1 MGAYRMEFHVSRAI
15 RQEIGIDDLLFKY
28 TGNVIFGDLRAS
40 REFARRFNAM
50 QAAAG
55 EAAEPLHAGA
65 LFAMGLIDEL
75 NHAMVA
81 RYRETQ
87 DPDLLSSAL
96 KWFEGTEN
104 RTAVEGLLHRFV
116 DQFPGVQ
123 VYRGLQTTAEWLK
136 AITPAAETGGA
147 ADMPNREAAVE
158 ELLMLWLANANP
170 AFAPF
175 KQLFDDR
182 PLARETI
189 YARVTGEL
197 PSFFETRPLVSAGQG
212 SLLDVLQAPM
222 LASPDSLSG
231 QLAFIRDHWVEQLG
245 PEFGETLRRTM
256 LAVDV
261 LQEEAVAIW
270 MTFHP
275 NQPDGQHNDGKWR
288 AEGFLGDEFVGFGE
302 GAAIGSQGAHR
313 HAPEQP
319 LPLNEYEA
327 FSQDQ
332 SWMPTVVLIAKSTYV
347 WLEQLSKKYL
357 RHIYRLDQ
365 IPAEELALL
374 ASRGINGLWLIGLW
388 ERSTAS
394 QTIKRLRGQAD
405 AVASAYSLKDYRIA
419 EDLGGNYAYEQLRDL
434 AARYGIR
441 LASDMVPNHMGI
453 DSTWV
458 MEHPEWF
465 LSRHDSPY
473 PVYSF
478 NGPDLSTESRFEIK
492 IEDHY
497 YDQSD
502 AAVVFQLR
510 ERSNG
515 ETRFVYHGNDGTTF
529 AWNDTAQLD
538 YSKAA
543 VREHVIQTI
552 LSVARQFPI
561 IRFDAAMTL
570 AKKHVQRLWFP
581 LPGIGGSIPSRAE
594 SAISQ
599 AEFDALMP
607 HEFWREVVDRVAA
620 EVPGTLLLAEA
631 FWLLEG
637 YFVRTLGMHRVYNS
651 AFMNML
657 RDEENAKYRSYLKK
671 TIEFD
676 PDILKRYVNFM
687 SNPDERTAIDQFGSG
702 DKYFGTCTMLSTL
715 PGLPMFGHGQIEAF
729 TEKYGMEYKQ
739 ARLNEWP
746 NDDLVGR
753 HQREIAPLLKN
764 RQLFAESHNFVL
776 YDFWRGSGDVDENV
790 FVYSNRV
797 DHGDWRERALIFY
810 NNSYSSTHGTIHLS
824 VAAMDKGSGELRQRR
839 LSEALRL
846 PSGEDHFLAWRDTA
860 SNLEYLRPACDFEHS
875 GFTLGL
881 RGYQYAVLLDW
892 RELVATEE
900 QPWDK
905 LAAAL
910 HGAGVSSLDEA
921 LSKLRLR
928 PLHEALRAALSPD
941 VLESFASIV
950 KCEAAAVL
958 ELSNDKVC
966 GPESTRGPS
975 VMKRLVND
983 EIPSPTPGDVL
994 RCSSEEAIAAL
1005 SDDASTL
1012 AATVLENAAQ
1022 EQSLALFLERARS
1035 FLQLA
1040 AEMRQADAESSSA
1053 AEQQPIA
1060 PATLEEAAT
1069 ESPKGAPIAAAKAAI
1084 GEAEARVR
1092 TVEAHT
1098 AAAKS
1103 DPLENRDAGLARL
1116 PLLARRF
1123 ARPWPRTAQA
1133 VLPTDQSNERLWAPL
1148 VAWLLVDA
1156 LASNKL
1162 RAIESFEQ
1170 LHLRAALAEIF
1181 RSLGIVG
1188 EDAWRAAARVR
1199 ILLAHRESDEAA
1211 STSAL
1216 AKEDLL
1222 ASDEFW
1228 ADPDVRWLTALNE
1241 SNGITYL
1248 NQECLEEMAWWLQVP
1263 QMVEIAADGDADK
1276 VVKQLER
1283 QILRCEHAAQEASY
1297 DLRKMQRLLS
1307 NGMKSESV
1315 AQASDS
1321 ATSNTGSSIRPEP
1334 TPLRADL
1341 SK

>member
-1 MGAYRMEFHVSRAI
+1 MEFHVSRAI
-15 RQEIGIDDLLFKY
+15 RQKIGMDDLLFEY
-28 TGNVIFGDLRAS
+28 TGNVLFGDLRAS
-40 REFARRFNAM
+40 REFARRFNAA
-50 QAAAG
+50 QAASG
-55 EAAEPLHAGA
+55 EASEPLHAGA

-81 RYRETQ
+81 RYRTVQ
-87 DPDLLSSAL
+87 DPDLLPAAL
-96 KWFEGTEN
+96 KWFERTQN

-116 DQFPGVQ
+116 DQFPSVS
-123 VYRGLQTTAEWLK
+123 VYRGLQTTADWLNST
-136 AITPAAETGGA
+136 TPAVETGGA
-147 ADMPNREAAVE
+147 RDMQNREAAVE

-189 YARVTGEL
+189 YARVTAEL
-197 PSFFETRPLVSAGQG
+197 PRFFETRPPVTDEDK
-212 SLLDVLQAPM
+212 SLLDVLRAPM

-231 QLAFIRDHWVEQLG
+231 QLAFIREHWVEQLG
-245 PEFGETLRRTM
+245 PAFGETLRRTM

-275 NQPDGQHNDGKWR
+275 NQPAGSHGDGKWH

-302 GAAIGSQGAHR
+302 GAAIGAQGAHS

-357 RHIYRLDQ
+357 RHIHRLDQ

-394 QTIKRLRGQAD
+394 QTIKRLRGQTD

-419 EDLGGNYAYEQLRDL
+419 EDLGGGYAYEQLRDV

-465 LSRHDSPY
+465 LSRQDSPY

-497 YDQSD
+497 YDQTD

-538 YSKAA
+538 YSKAV
-543 VREHVIQTI
+543 VREQVIQTI
-552 LSVARQFPI
+552 LNVARQFPI

-581 LPGIGGSIPSRAE
+581 LPGVGGSIPSRAE
-594 SAISQ
+594 YAISQ

-746 NDDLVGR
+746 NEDLVAR

-764 RQLFAESHNFVL
+764 RQLFAESHNFAL
-776 YDFWRGSGDVDENV
+776 YDFWRGPADVDENV

-797 DHGDWRERALIFY
+797 DHGDRFERVVVFY
-810 NNSYSSTHGTIHLS
+810 NNSYSSTRGTIHLS
-824 VAAMDKGSGELRQRR
+824 VAAVDKGSGELRQLR
-839 LSEALRL
+839 LSDALHL
-846 PSGEDHFLAWRDTA
+846 PSGEGHYLAWRDTA
-860 SNLEYLRPACDFEHS
+860 SNLEYLRRADDFALN

-900 QPWDK
+900 QPWDR
-905 LAAAL
+905 LTEAL
-910 HGAGVSSLDEA
+910 HGAGVSNLEEA

-928 PLHEALRAALSPD
+928 PVHEALRAALSFE
-941 VLESFASIV
+941 VLESFSSVAQR
-950 KCEAAAVL
+950 EALVIARSPVGSVGDPLSATDEPSTLEPPANDGNPAA
-958 ELSNDKVC
+958 
-966 GPESTRGPS
+966 
-975 VMKRLVND
+975 
-983 EIPSPTPGDVL
+983 TPADMLGG
-994 RCSSEEAIAAL
+994 SSEEAIAAL
-1005 SDDASTL
+1005 PDETL
-1012 AATVLENAAQ
+1012 MQEAATLERSGK
-1022 EQSLALFLERARS
+1022 EKPFFLFLERARAFS
-1035 FLQLA
+1035 QSALEMVSVDTESSYVSESLQGAPAITPEVA
-1040 AEMRQADAESSSA
+1040 AEPPEVAT
-1053 AEQQPIA
+1053 IA
-1060 PATLEEAAT
+1060 HVVDT
-1069 ESPKGAPIAAAKAAI
+1069 
-1084 GEAEARVR
+1084 
-1092 TVEAHT
+1092 TVEAEVVTGEIEALETT
-1098 AAAKS
+1098 ATL
-1103 DPLENRDAGLARL
+1103 DPLSSRAAGLARL
-1116 PLLARRF
+1116 PLLARYF
-1123 ARPWPRTAQA
+1123 ARPWPRAVQA
-1133 VLPTDQSNERLWAPL
+1133 LLPTGQSNEGRWAPL
-1148 VAWLLVDA
+1148 VAWLLIDT
-1156 LASNKL
+1156 LASN
-1162 RAIESFEQ
+1162 RVSAIDFFDQ
-1170 LHLRAALAEIF
+1170 LQLRAALAEIF
-1181 RSLGIVG
+1181 GSLGIVG

-1199 ILLAHRESDEAA
+1199 ILVAHRKGDETTGSGAMA
-1211 STSAL
+1211 DDELFAL
-1216 AKEDLL
+1216 
-1222 ASDEFW
+1222 DEFW

-1241 SNGITYL
+1241 ANGVTYV
-1248 NQECLEEMAWWLQVP
+1248 NQECFEEMAWWLQVP
-1263 QMVEIAADGDADK
+1263 RFVEAAASGSEDK
-1276 VVKQLER
+1276 AVQQIEER
-1283 QILRCEHAAQEASY
+1283 LVRYEEAAREAAY
-1297 DLRKMQRLLS
+1297 DLRELKRRLKDRGQSKHIREATDSSLS
-1307 NGMKSESV
+1307 RF
-1315 AQASDS
+1315 
-1321 ATSNTGSSIRPEP
+1321 GSSADADSS
-1334 TPLRADL
+1334 TLRADE